1 MQIDESYCALVNRWI
16 EYAIESNVKEL
27 NLSNICPPKY
37 SQVPKSVLVAK
48 SITKLTL
55 CFCNLKSLPNDINLS
70 SLKKLVVGR
79 VYMEDQNF
87 QNLIAGCL
95 VVEEIK
101 FEHCKGLKN
110 ICVSGLPKLMV
121 IELVNNFELES
132 VEIEASNLKSLLANF
147 VNPSPIFNLLPCEN
161 LKNLALYSANVTDK
175 WLHDLLS
182 KNPLIQSLDLNCCK
196 MLKTINISSD
206 RIQNLTFNRCRALIE
221 VNIATPKLHRLKYFG
236 NRKSFSSNTS
246 TFSVVSS
253 F

>member
-1 MQIDESYCALVNRWI
+1 M
-16 EYAIESNVKEL
+16 
-27 NLSNICPPKY
+27 
-37 SQVPKSVLVAK
+37 
-48 SITKLTL
+48 
-55 CFCNLKSLPNDINLS
+55 
-70 SLKKLVVGR
+70 VVGR

-132 VEIEASNLKSLLANF
+132 VEIEASNLKSLLAHF

-182 KNPLIQSLDLNCCK
+182 KNPLIESLDLNCCK

-206 RIQNLTFNRCRALIE
+206 RIQNLTFNRCRALVE
-221 VNIATPKLHRLKYFG
+221 VNIATPKLHRL
-236 NRKSFSSNTS
+236 
-246 TFSVVSS
+246 
-253 F
+253 